1 MRQLS
6 GVTGDLFESRLL
18 SEEQQKRLRSK
29 DRDFSQSLEKVPYQN
44 YEDALAEAIGNT
56 ELVSDDESHD
66 PPSRWLNDLH
76 AEIAEALN
84 LEDYTA
90 LRVIPTVGNAL
101 DIYHNTDLIIMY
113 QDPNSSESPIIVTA
127 DLTLNPKGKNLN
139 RTSVDLLI
147 TDKGPVLTAMYK
159 GLIDNPEPVKEIA
172 YSSAKEDRQREA
184 KVRENIA
191 EIIKEIIEY
200 KKTFR
205 DREYRKEQTRN
216 AVRAVFTR
224 GDSK

>member
-1 MRQLS
+1 MRRPT

-18 SEEQQKRLRSK
+18 SEEQRNRLQAK
-29 DRDFSQSLEKVPYQN
+29 DRDFSQSLEKVPYQH
-44 YEDALAEAIGNT
+44 YEDALAEAINNT

-76 AEIAEALN
+76 AEIAEALG
-84 LEDYTA
+84 LEDYTS
-90 LRVIPTVGNAL
+90 LRMIPTVGNAL

-113 QDPNSSESPIIVTA
+113 QDSSSSEGPIIITA
-127 DLTLNPKGKNLN
+127 DLTLNPRGKNL
-139 RTSVDLLI
+139 RKTSVDLLI
-147 TDKGPVLTAMYK
+147 TDKGPVLTAKYK
-159 GLIDNPEPVKEIA
+159 GLIDSPEPVRDVA
-172 YSSAKEDRQREA
+172 YSSAAEDRQREV
-184 KVRENIA
+184 KVRENTA

-205 DREYRKEQTRN
+205 DREYRRKETRD

-224 GDSK
+224 GESK